1 MEVENFINFNDV
13 TKEHIQEETEGS
25 DGGRDTLDIKGKT
38 VKIPKGTKLVGDERF
53 IRFGLLKKIIDT
65 NDVIDPTKMMKFEDG
80 KCYPSKIF
88 TEFTVCNAF
97 DRIFSTAK
105 DRLVVP
111 NTQTPD
117 FGVLKTLEGEQNNF
131 KSGNNDC
138 SQKTKIIRKVMMV
151 YLSPSREFVE
161 FPQSTFFVL
170 KVMDLKE
177 YKGHPAW
184 GYIDDL
190 YINLSTQ

>member
-1 MEVENFINFNDV
+1 MGFISLITIGVNENFINFNDV

-97 DRIFSTAK
+97 DRIFFW
-105 DRLVVP
+105 V
-111 NTQTPD
+111 
-117 FGVLKTLEGEQNNF
+117 
-131 KSGNNDC
+131 
-138 SQKTKIIRKVMMV
+138 
-151 YLSPSREFVE
+151 
-161 FPQSTFFVL
+161 
-170 KVMDLKE
+170 
-177 YKGHPAW
+177 
-184 GYIDDL
+184 
-190 YINLSTQ
+190 